1 MHQLGMFHQLSAFL
15 MGQAA
20 PPQRI
25 NVIGQKELEAL
36 APFEGEPGWWD
47 STSASFEATG
57 CCRANWPH
65 GAKVK
70 KPCDTST
77 QLSNK
82 LTRKT
87 KKIAPAGKFSTPYI
101 PFFFCKL
108 DKYEGLWGQDTTES
122 DSEVALNICLRV
134 WRQVCLRTTLISLS
148 CLDWTFEFSQQCFA
162 VAQFLVL
169 FIGENKC
176 GSSPSKEVF
185 KALHGRHLN
194 WVQDVW

>member
-1 MHQLGMFHQLSAFL
+1 MRLFHHLSAFL

-25 NVIGQKELEAL
+25 NVLGKKELQAL

-57 CCRANWPH
+57 CCRAKWPH

-77 QLSNK
+77 QLSDK
-82 LTRKT
+82 LTRKLHPRANFQLLT
-87 KKIAPAGKFSTPYI
+87 YHFLK
-101 PFFFCKL
+101 KL

-122 DSEVALNICLRV
+122 DSEVALNICLWV
-134 WRQVCLRTTLISLS
+134 WRQVCLRTTLTSLS

-185 KALHGRHLN
+185 KALHGRSLN